1 MASSRVVFINLA
13 GLAQGLALVT
23 VPALAPVL
31 TGSVYGLSSSAY
43 GALFLPQAL
52 TAIAGSLLGSRLE
65 ARHGPRRLALT
76 GLTLDALAMASV
88 LLSAP
93 AAGTAVGFALL
104 VLATASLGLG
114 FGLCV
119 PALNVLIAT
128 ERPAAV
134 DRATLTLNAL
144 LGLGTA
150 LAPLLSALFV
160 GLGIWWALPLV
171 ALVGLL
177 LLLFRGRSLQLA
189 EPPRAVAAEG
199 DATSGVSASARAT
212 RPTLPPRTAVFLCF
226 ALLYGI
232 VETINGNWSTLY
244 AQDSLG
250 ATAAIATLALA
261 AFWGSVT
268 VGRIL
273 FATIERRVPLKVSYR
288 ALPFVAAAG
297 LLVAALLPRLGGGWG
312 GVLAFGVAGLGC
324 SALLPLTISF
334 AESEL
339 TAVAAAVSGLVFAAY
354 QVGYGMAAFGVGPL
368 MDRLGLSL
376 SGVMALGALIA
387 VVLGGV
393 ALAVVGRRGP
403 AVTVRAVA

>member
-31 TGSVYGLSSSAY
+31 TGSVYGLSTSAY

-76 GLTLDALAMASV
+76 GLALDALAMGSV

-199 DATSGVSASARAT
+199 DATSGVSASARGT

-268 VGRIL
+268 GGRIL
-273 FATIERRVPLKVSYR
+273 FATIERRVPLRVSYR

-297 LLVAALLPRLGGGWG
+297 LLVAALLPRLGDGWG